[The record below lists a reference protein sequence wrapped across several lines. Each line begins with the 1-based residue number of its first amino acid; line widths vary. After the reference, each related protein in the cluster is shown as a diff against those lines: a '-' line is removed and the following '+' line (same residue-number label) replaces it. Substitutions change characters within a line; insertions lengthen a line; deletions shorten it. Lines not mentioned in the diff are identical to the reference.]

1 MSIFYLTPEEI
12 KTNFRID
19 PQELKDYILDNQELN
34 KDNVKDIEDKIYKSR
49 LRNSHKAYPREPYQN
64 IRTSLYIS
72 IRDHWVL
79 TPVEL
84 SEKDNVICDGLHRI
98 AVAHSLYTHRPIPV
112 IYKEYL

>member
-12 KTNFRID
+12 RNDFRVD
-19 PQELKDYILDNQELN
+19 PDELKEYILDDQELN
-34 KDNVKDIEDKIYKSR
+34 DTLIRQIEDKVYKQR
-49 LRNSHKAYPREPYQN
+49 LRNSHKSYPRQEGQN

-84 SEKDNVICDGLHRI
+84 SKEKFIICDGLHRI
-98 AVAHSLYTHRPIPV
+98 AIAHSLHQLRPIPV
-112 IYKEYL
+112 IYKDFF